1 MAKNTKELIVVLLA
15 GAGTIAIMWGA
26 FATKQVTG
34 IIVRQPEWKAIGIG
48 AGVLVIAALIGFLV
62 KAKA

>member
-15 GAGTIAIMWGA
+15 GAGTIAAMWGA

-34 IIVRQPEWKAIGIG
+34 IIVNQPEWKAIGIG
-48 AGVLVIAALIGFLV
+48 AGLIVIAAVVGFLV